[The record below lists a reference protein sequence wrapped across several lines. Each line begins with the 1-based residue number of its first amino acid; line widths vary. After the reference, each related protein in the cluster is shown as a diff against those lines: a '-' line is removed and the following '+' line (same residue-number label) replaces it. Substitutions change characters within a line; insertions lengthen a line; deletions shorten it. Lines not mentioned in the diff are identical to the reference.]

1 MHQQFSNGIARFPAR
16 PNIYSYNFYLSITQG
31 LMNKGIEFPKTI
43 VDIPDEDLSI
53 IMQSRKT
60 LLFSEKVPQV
70 KKEIDEDFDVPMG
83 CYNDAE
89 VCDIVGS
96 YILNL
101 LCNILDKDLVGLY
114 RDDDLAIVRNLSG
127 SEIERKRK
135 AIIKL
140 FKECCL
146 NITIKTNLKIVNF
159 LDVKINLD
167 TGTYRPYRK
176 PDNKLAYINR
186 KSNHPPTMI
195 KEVPKAIAKRIS
207 DISSSELVFNH
218 SIPVYSDAL
227 RKCGFHDNI
236 TFIPKATNT
245 KANKK
250 RHVNVKSYGSILRIA
265 LVSNQMLEGYS

>member
-31 LMNKGIEFPKTI
+31 LMNKAIEFPKTI

-127 SEIERKRK
+127 PEIERKRK

-176 PDNKLAYINR
+176 PDNKLAYNNR
-186 KSNHPPTMI
+186 KSNHP
-195 KEVPKAIAKRIS
+195 
-207 DISSSELVFNH
+207 L
-218 SIPVYSDAL
+218 L
-227 RKCGFHDNI
+227 
-236 TFIPKATNT
+236 
-245 KANKK
+245 
-250 RHVNVKSYGSILRIA
+250 
-265 LVSNQMLEGYS
+265 